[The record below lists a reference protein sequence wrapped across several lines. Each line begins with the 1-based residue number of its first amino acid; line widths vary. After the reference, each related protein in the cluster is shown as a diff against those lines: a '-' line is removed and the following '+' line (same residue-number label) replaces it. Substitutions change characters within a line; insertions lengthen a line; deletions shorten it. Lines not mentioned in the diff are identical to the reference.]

1 MTVYLDF
8 NELREKAAENC
19 KCRSIQ
25 ELCVQTSEG
34 IEVMFFNLDHSLKS
48 MIRGVGRIQNSQIFC
63 MKWEEAWKNLE
74 ESHLPLDKIP
84 NSVWLPAYKDVQDER
99 KEFLRGKM
107 KMKQVE
113 KYLKLMNGDLD
124 NLRKEFQLLMA
135 IDHGNELIPDA
146 DIRMLNRRVEQV
158 EDYQGL
164 RNAHKAARV
173 IMRFK
178 EKMQLKGNFMEVEE
192 ISQVS
197 VSFNSTL
204 LNKCRGN
211 VIVISS
217 FN

>member
-1 MTVYLDF
+1 MTVHLDF

-25 ELCVQTSEG
+25 ELCVHTSEG
-34 IEVMFFNLDHSLKS
+34 IEVTFFNLDHSLKS
-48 MIRGVGRIQNSQIFC
+48 MIRGVDRIQNSQLFC

-84 NSVWLPAYKDVQDER
+84 NSVWLPVCEDVQNER
-99 KEFLRGKM
+99 KEFLSGKM

-113 KYLKLMNGDLD
+113 KYLKLMKGDPD
-124 NLRKEFQLLMA
+124 NLKKEFRLVMTIYQ
-135 IDHGNELIPDA
+135 GNEVIPDA
-146 DIRMLNRRVEQV
+146 EIGILNSRVEQV
-158 EDYQGL
+158 KDYQRL
-164 RNAHKAARV
+164 LDAHKAAWI

-178 EKMQLKGNFMEVEE
+178 EEMELKGNFMEVEE

-197 VSFNSTL
+197 VPSIP

-211 VIVISS
+211 VIDISS

>member
-1 MTVYLDF
+1 
-8 NELREKAAENC
+8 
-19 KCRSIQ
+19 
-25 ELCVQTSEG
+25 
-34 IEVMFFNLDHSLKS
+34 
-48 MIRGVGRIQNSQIFC
+48 
-63 MKWEEAWKNLE
+63 
-74 ESHLPLDKIP
+74 
-84 NSVWLPAYKDVQDER
+84 
-99 KEFLRGKM
+99 
-107 KMKQVE
+107 MKQVE

-197 VSFNSTL
+197 VSFNSIV